1 MLVRRGVDP
10 GDLVHAYLV
19 AQNEFWRAWM
29 EELAQRVP
37 AGPDLTTA
45 LERSSE
51 RVFTRADYLVA
62 ELMRHVDRERVRWM
76 GGALARRTE
85 VVRDLLAGEQT
96 DAAEASRALGYDLD
110 RWVLAACSGRR
121 AESGSDEGLEAQAAR
136 ARPAAAGIARAHP
149 RARRATLWAWIG
161 TPGPPDLTAS
171 PRRCPRPPASAW
183 RSAPRPRASTG
194 SGSATARRPRRGGS
208 PSSAGGWASC
218 ATRTSRPSRCSAATT
233 SGWRASSTGRSAR
246 WRRRDEA
253 TARLRETL
261 LAWLAEGANARRA
274 AERLHAHKNTV
285 LYRLQ
290 RAQRLLG
297 RSLDEGRGDLELALR
312 AREAL
317 GPRVAPPA

>member
-1 MLVRRGVDP
+1 MLAAAGSIPATPSMPTSWRRTSSGAR
-10 GDLVHAYLV
+10 G
-19 AQNEFWRAWM
+19 WRSS
-29 EELAQRVP
+29 AQRVP
-37 AGPDLTTA
+37 PAHLTTA

-85 VVRDLLAGEQT
+85 VVQDLLAGEQT
-96 DAAEASRALGYDLD
+96 DPAEASRALGYDLD
-110 RWVLAACSGRR
+110 RWVLAVVLWERG
-121 AESGSDEGLEAQAAR
+121 ESVSDEGLEAR
-136 ARPAAAGIARAHP
+136 AAALATAAGASRALTLAPTH
-149 RARRATLWAWIG
+149 ATLWAWIG
-161 TPGPPDLTAS
+161 TPGPPDVTALAAAL
-171 PRRCPRPPASAW
+171 PAAAGQCVAFGTPAQGLDGF
-183 RSAPRPRASTG
+183 RIGHRE
-194 SGSATARRPRRGGS
+194 ATEARRIAELGGRVGVVRYEDVEAVALLS
-208 PSSAGGWASC
+208 DDHERLARFVD
-218 ATRTSRPSRCSAATT
+218 RTLGPLAAP
-233 SGWRASSTGRSAR
+233 
-246 WRRRDEA
+246 DEA

-297 RSLDEGRGDLELALR
+297 RSLDEGRGELELALR

-317 GPRVAPPA
+317 GPRLAPPA